1 VFVSAPTD
9 GCAAGTQSRRIRG
22 SRSPVRRNTIAACWT
37 ALRVWATVLHGL
49 AQIVLLFPRLS
60 KSQRDV
66 RVQIWARTV
75 LKRLGVELTVS
86 GTPARVGPMLLVSN
100 HISWLDIVALHA
112 VCHCR
117 FVSKADVK
125 RWPIIG
131 TLATGGGTLYVE
143 RESRRDAMRMGH
155 RMAQA
160 LRDGDILAVFP
171 EGTTGDGT
179 SVLPFHSNLI
189 QAAIS
194 ADAPVQ
200 PVALQFLH
208 GCSGRAT
215 QDVSY
220 MGDES
225 LVGSIWRTLCARE
238 LRAVV
243 VFGTPQRA
251 EGRDRR
257 AWAQALRSEI
267 TAMRQA

>member
-1 VFVSAPTD
+1 
-9 GCAAGTQSRRIRG
+9 
-22 SRSPVRRNTIAACWT
+22 
-37 ALRVWATVLHGL
+37 L

-60 KSQRDV
+60 KPQRDV

-75 LKRLGVELTVS
+75 LKRLGVELTVV

-131 TLATGGGTLYVE
+131 TLVTGGGTLYVE
-143 RESRRDAMRMGH
+143 RESRRDAMRVVH

-171 EGTTGDGT
+171 EGTTSDGT

-189 QAAIS
+189 QAAIW

-200 PVALQFLH
+200 AVALQFVD
-208 GCSGRAT
+208 GRSGT
-215 QDVSY
+215 PSGDVRY

-225 LVGSIWRTLCARE
+225 LVGSIWRTLFARA
-238 LRAVV
+238 LRADV
-243 VFGTPQRA
+243 VFGPPQRA
-251 EGRDRR
+251 DGRDRR
-257 AWAQALRSEI
+257 AWARELRSEI
-267 TAMRQA
+267 TAMRGA